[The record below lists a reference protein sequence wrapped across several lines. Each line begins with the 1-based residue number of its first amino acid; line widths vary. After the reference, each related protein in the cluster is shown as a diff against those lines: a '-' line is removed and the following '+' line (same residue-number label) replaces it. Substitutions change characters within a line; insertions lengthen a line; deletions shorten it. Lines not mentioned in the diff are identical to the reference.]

1 MLLSE
6 NELAKNR
13 NSEMTKT
20 NEEIEKR
27 LKKEQIERKQLDNEL
42 KQNISKII

>member
-1 MLLSE
+1 
-6 NELAKNR
+6 
-13 NSEMTKT
+13 MTKT